1 MRVTDG
7 MLFRQIN
14 RNVRVAKNRHADTYE
29 MAQTG
34 VRVARHSDDPVSAS
48 KSLVIQ
54 NSLSRLDSQARIAAG
69 AERNLATTESVLSE
83 AEGLIRRAT
92 ELAVRG

>member
-34 VRVARHSDDPVSAS
+34 VRVSHPPMT
-48 KSLVIQ
+48 Q
-54 NSLSRLDSQARIAAG
+54 FQPQSLSSFK
-69 AERNLATTESVLSE
+69 N
-83 AEGLIRRAT
+83 
-92 ELAVRG
+92 